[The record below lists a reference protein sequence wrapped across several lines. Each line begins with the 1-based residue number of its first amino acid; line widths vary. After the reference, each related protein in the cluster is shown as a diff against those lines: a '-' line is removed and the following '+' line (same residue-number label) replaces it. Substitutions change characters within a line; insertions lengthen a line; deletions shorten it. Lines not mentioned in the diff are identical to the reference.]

1 MIFGNCNPSE
11 GGNVNISRDLRVLRS
26 FGLKIPKL
34 ERDFGHQSSH
44 LNYHIEGMFKKIM
57 KLKKR
62 KSLQGIKI
70 WVGFESCGKQI
81 TTNDILIVKTY
92 KMGQNCESLIQTTP
106 P

>member
-1 MIFGNCNPSE
+1 
-11 GGNVNISRDLRVLRS
+11 
-26 FGLKIPKL
+26 
-34 ERDFGHQSSH
+34 
-44 LNYHIEGMFKKIM
+44 MFKKIM